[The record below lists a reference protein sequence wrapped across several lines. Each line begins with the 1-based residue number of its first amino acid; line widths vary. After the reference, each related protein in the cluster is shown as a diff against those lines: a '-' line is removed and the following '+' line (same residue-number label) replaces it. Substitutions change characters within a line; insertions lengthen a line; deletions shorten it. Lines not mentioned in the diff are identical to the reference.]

1 MGDLTEEDFED
12 IRRFVF
18 DNSESFPEL
27 EDLPYR
33 WRRHAKIFKPE
44 GSLLSETMK
53 HELIQYYVDCS
64 RTKRW
69 AWEGLLR
76 LLEHTKGQEPE
87 PLWRWACRVVR
98 EQLKSPKKSRGNK
111 SEHNRNYRMELA
123 LRQLRL
129 VYPNDDEARAKLS
142 EALKYSAKGNLAEN
156 TVKSAINRGRK
167 ARMR

>member
-1 MGDLTEEDFED
+1 MDELNKQDYED

-64 RTKRW
+64 ATKLW

-76 LLEHTKGQEPE
+76 LLEDTKGKEPE

-98 EQLKSPKKSRGNK
+98 DQLEPPTKSRGSK
-111 SEHNRNYRMELA
+111 PEHNRNFRIELA
-123 LRQLRL
+123 ARQLQLAGLSRE
-129 VYPNDDEARAKLS
+129 EAIAQLS
-142 EALKYSAKGNLAEN
+142 KALRYSAKGSLKEN
-156 TVKSAINRGRK
+156 TVQSAIQRGRK